1 MTECCSGS
9 AGERSELLAGGRSG
23 QEIAGGEPMAN
34 ACSASCACA
43 WARGARTPPE
53 ERQSLNAT
61 AASPAP
67 LDRSHPPP
75 HRPPWGRCTERRAT
89 GARTRS
95 YVRSPQRK
103 LTPVVEDVPPSSSHQ
118 LCVWRPPMRALPR
131 SQRLSLSKPTDSSS
145 SADAALRLLQRI
157 ARSYWRH
164 LCCSPTLWCESS
176 SLSSVL
182 CPWSHVPVT
191 DIAVGP

>member
-53 ERQSLNAT
+53 ERQSLNVT

-67 LDRSHPPP
+67 LDRSPPPP

-95 YVRSPQRK
+95 DVRPPQRK
-103 LTPVVEDVPPSSSHQ
+103 LTPVVDDVPPSSSHQ
-118 LCVWRPPMRALPR
+118 PCGWRPPMRALPR
-131 SQRLSLSKPTDSSS
+131 SQRLSLSKPPTPPPLLMLHCAFSNASH
-145 SADAALRLLQRI
+145 ALTGATCAALQRCGVSPLLFPQCY
-157 ARSYWRH
+157 AHGATSRSR
-164 LCCSPTLWCESS
+164 T
-176 SLSSVL
+176 
-182 CPWSHVPVT
+182 
-191 DIAVGP
+191 